1 MKTITRTQS
10 FGLILKYMDLMVDIS
25 KDLSKTEIEVA
36 IARAEFRMLAVLNTN
51 HQEDYVEE
59 WIHFLIE
66 DIKSK
71 L

>member
-10 FGLILKYMDLMVDIS
+10 FGLILKYMDLMFDIS
-25 KDLSKTEIEVA
+25 KDLSKTEIQV
-36 IARAEFRMLAVLNTN
+36 ARAEIRMLAVLNTN
-51 HQEDYVEE
+51 HQEEYVEE
-59 WIHFLIE
+59 WIRFLIE

>member
-1 MKTITRTQS
+1 
-10 FGLILKYMDLMVDIS
+10 MDLMVDIS
-25 KDLSKTEIEVA
+25 KDLPKTEIEVA
-36 IARAEFRMLAVLNTN
+36 RAEIRMLAVLNTN

-59 WIHFLIE
+59 WIRFLIQ

>member
-10 FGLILKYMDLMVDIS
+10 LGLILKYMDLMLDIS
-25 KDLSKTEIEVA
+25 KDLPKTEIQV
-36 IARAEFRMLAVLNTN
+36 ARAEIRMLAVLNTN
-51 HQEDYVEE
+51 HQEEYVDD
-59 WIHFLIE
+59 WINFLIQ

>member
-10 FGLILKYMDLMVDIS
+10 YGLILKYMDLMVDIS
-25 KDLSKTEIEVA
+25 KDLPKTEIEVA
-36 IARAEFRMLAVLNTN
+36 RAEIRMLAVLNTN
-51 HQEDYVEE
+51 HQEEYVDD

>member
-25 KDLSKTEIEVA
+25 KDLPKTEIEVA
-36 IARAEFRMLAVLNTN
+36 RAEIRMLAVLNTN

-59 WIHFLIE
+59 WIRFLIE

>member
-10 FGLILKYMDLMVDIS
+10 FGLILKYMDLMFDIS
-25 KDLSKTEIEVA
+25 KDLSKTEIQV
-36 IARAEFRMLAVLNTN
+36 ARAEIRMLAVLNTN
-51 HQEDYVEE
+51 HQEEYVDD

>member
-10 FGLILKYMDLMVDIS
+10 YGLILKYMDLMVDIS
-25 KDLSKTEIEVA
+25 KDLPKTEIEVA
-36 IARAEFRMLAVLNTN
+36 RAEIRMLAVLNTN

-59 WIHFLIE
+59 WIRFLIQ

>member
-25 KDLSKTEIEVA
+25 KDLPKTEIEVA
-36 IARAEFRMLAVLNTN
+36 RAEIRMLAVLNTN
-51 HQEDYVEE
+51 HQEEYVQD
-59 WIHFLIE
+59 WIRFLIE

>member
-10 FGLILKYMDLMVDIS
+10 FGLILKYMDLMFDIS

-36 IARAEFRMLAVLNTN
+36 RAEIRMLAVLNTN
-51 HQEDYVEE
+51 HQEEYVDD

>member
-25 KDLSKTEIEVA
+25 KDLPKTAIEVA
-36 IARAEFRMLAVLNTN
+36 RAEIRMLAVLNTN
-51 HQEDYVEE
+51 HQEEYVDD

>member
-10 FGLILKYMDLMVDIS
+10 LGLILKYMDLMLDIS
-25 KDLSKTEIEVA
+25 KDLPKTEIQV
-36 IARAEFRMLAVLNTN
+36 ARAEIRMLAVLNTN

-59 WIHFLIE
+59 WIRFLIE

>member
-10 FGLILKYMDLMVDIS
+10 IGLILKYMDLMVDIS
-25 KDLSKTEIEVA
+25 KDLPKTAIEVA
-36 IARAEFRMLAVLNTN
+36 RAEIRMLAVLNTN
-51 HQEDYVEE
+51 HQEEYVDD

>member
-10 FGLILKYMDLMVDIS
+10 YGLILKYMDLMVDIS
-25 KDLSKTEIEVA
+25 KDLPKTEIEVA
-36 IARAEFRMLAVLNTN
+36 RAEIRMLAVLNTN
-51 HQEDYVEE
+51 HQEEYVQD
-59 WIHFLIE
+59 WIRFLIE

>member
-10 FGLILKYMDLMVDIS
+10 FGLILKYMDLMFDIS
-25 KDLSKTEIEVA
+25 KDLSKTEIQV
-36 IARAEFRMLAVLNTN
+36 ARAEIRMLAVLNTN
-51 HQEDYVEE
+51 HQEEYVDD
-59 WIHFLIE
+59 WILSLKK

>member
-10 FGLILKYMDLMVDIS
+10 YGLILRYMDLMLDIR
-25 KDLSKTEIEVA
+25 KDLPKTAIEVA
-36 IARAEFRMLAVLNTN
+36 RAEIRMLAVLNTN
-51 HQEDYVEE
+51 HQEEYVDD

>member
-10 FGLILKYMDLMVDIS
+10 FGLILKYMDLMFDIS
-25 KDLSKTEIEVA
+25 KDLSKTEIQV
-36 IARAEFRMLAVLNTN
+36 ARAEIRMLAVLNTN
-51 HQEDYVEE
+51 HQEEYVEE
-59 WIHFLIE
+59 WIQFLIA

>member
-10 FGLILKYMDLMVDIS
+10 LGLILKYMDLMLDIS
-25 KDLSKTEIEVA
+25 KDLPKTEIQV
-36 IARAEFRMLAVLNTN
+36 ARAEIRMLAVLNTN
-51 HQEDYVEE
+51 HQEEYVDD
-59 WIHFLIE
+59 WIRFLIE

>member
-25 KDLSKTEIEVA
+25 KDLPKTEIEVA
-36 IARAEFRMLAVLNTN
+36 RAEIRMLAVLNTN

>member
-10 FGLILKYMDLMVDIS
+10 FGLILKYMDLMFDIS
-25 KDLSKTEIEVA
+25 KDLSKTEIQV
-36 IARAEFRMLAVLNTN
+36 ARAEIRMLAVLNTN
-51 HQEDYVEE
+51 HQEEYVDD
-59 WIHFLIE
+59 WIRFLIE

>member
-10 FGLILKYMDLMVDIS
+10 YGLILKYMDLMVDIS
-25 KDLSKTEIEVA
+25 KDLPKTEIEVA
-36 IARAEFRMLAVLNTN
+36 RAEIRMLAVLNTN

-59 WIHFLIE
+59 WIRFLIE

>member
-10 FGLILKYMDLMVDIS
+10 YGLILKYMDLMVDIS
-25 KDLSKTEIEVA
+25 KDLPKTEIQV
-36 IARAEFRMLAVLNTN
+36 ARAEIRMLAVLNTN
-51 HQEDYVEE
+51 HQEEYVEE
-59 WIHFLIE
+59 WIRFLIE

>member
-10 FGLILKYMDLMVDIS
+10 YGLILRYMDLMLDIR
-25 KDLSKTEIEVA
+25 KDLPKTAIEVA
-36 IARAEFRMLAVLNTN
+36 RAEIRMLAVLNTN

-59 WIHFLIE
+59 WIRFLIQ

>member
-10 FGLILKYMDLMVDIS
+10 LGLILKYMDLMFDIS
-25 KDLSKTEIEVA
+25 KDLPKTEIQV
-36 IARAEFRMLAVLNTN
+36 ARAEIRMLAVLNTN
-51 HQEDYVEE
+51 HQEEYVDD
-59 WIHFLIE
+59 WIRFLIE

>member
-10 FGLILKYMDLMVDIS
+10 YGLILRYMDLMLDIS
-25 KDLSKTEIEVA
+25 KDLPKTAIEVT
-36 IARAEFRMLAVLNTN
+36 RAEIRMLAVLNTN
-51 HQEDYVEE
+51 HQEEYVDD
-59 WIHFLIE
+59 WINFLIQ

>member
-10 FGLILKYMDLMVDIS
+10 YGLILKYMDLMVDIS
-25 KDLSKTEIEVA
+25 KDLPKTEIEVA
-36 IARAEFRMLAVLNTN
+36 RAEIRMLAVLNTN
-51 HQEDYVEE
+51 HQEEYVDD
-59 WIHFLIE
+59 WIRFLIE

>member
-10 FGLILKYMDLMVDIS
+10 FGLILKYMDLMFDIS

-36 IARAEFRMLAVLNTN
+36 RAEYRLLAVLNTN
-51 HQEDYVEE
+51 YQDEYVDD
-59 WIHFLIE
+59 WILSLKK